1 MTTVGYGDF
10 YPKTYLGRIV
20 GYAAAFVGVALES
33 LAILCIQSFL
43 RPTLA
48 QWSAYLILKSLRQK
62 GVLKKRATE
71 VLVATY
77 RLKHC
82 SENKKQKYLKT
93 YR

>member
-33 LAILCIQSFL
+33 LAILCVQRFL
-43 RPTLA
+43 RPTIS
-48 QWSAYLILKSLRQK
+48 QWSAYLVLKSLRQK
-62 GVLKKRATE
+62 AVLKKRATE

-77 RLKHC
+77 RLRHC
-82 SENKKQKYLKT
+82 DENKKKKYLKV